1 MMTDKES
8 QLKAKLLKLK
18 LAGKLTDY
26 QKRDFADKLKDPLA
40 KKVPFG
46 KDDRGP
52 GKIRDDALDKSEAS
66 TSGKKV
72 RPKTPTDADRARIIT
87 AKAKVNKL
95 KKKSSIPDEI
105 MQEAA
110 DAAGQNKNLA
120 PSYIAQDHKHS
131 IIFKGHRLGG
141 FKGASLNSQSGKFA
155 KYWLL
160 NAKETNGNGWGIAAH
175 TAKENMKKFIGRP
188 LVVTAKSWHG
198 ASEYGEEYEHPYLPT
213 NDISAILNHQ
223 DKFRVGSIV
232 DVFEDNNGDWFAN
245 IEMLPKFAS
254 RTLPPFCS
262 PAIYQLDAKE
272 NEGQISKWEA
282 LHLAALNENPA
293 YGARIALLKGTCI
306 GTGNECQVQFKSAKL
321 EGKVICTK
329 KLKGRV
335 ANLKKKQKIAYKG
348 GSKYDRQITDLSK
361 NFETQRDEIT
371 KRRPDSTVGK
381 QPPNTFGNTCTN
393 EATCGA
399 TSGFLKNKLL
409 IDHGLNYK
417 QVKIEGGM
425 YTGPGG
431 EFSSAGMD
439 DNGTPTVGHEWVRL
453 DDGTILDGSSGQ
465 FMNQK
470 NKINQKQRLRVIPP
484 NAPLQKYYKGHYSHN
499 PMGRKVWY
507 DNNDP
512 LKKEFAKIERKIRRG
527 KLKGRVGKIKQKI
540 ALDLTE
546 NVKHHMKGFMGRPEK
561 QKTRLEKEL
570 FGDMLAT
577 NSKSKM
583 QLLTNLESIRDD
595 KILERDDEGDIIN
608 SLGDTRGTALVHSFS
623 KDNPH
628 GIVSPIDKQEQEYQQ
643 TKQLMKKPVD
653 GPNTQMTQE
662 RATRTL
668 DDIEKGNARK
678 SNRPVSSTYKFKISK
693 LKARLAGIDYSEFY
707 KKERRYEK
715 ENPLPTERQP
725 KGFGEIMGLVDP
737 PALTKEVPFGKDKRS
752 RFRRNLD
759 TPDYAVTK
767 TNVFKTD
774 GDKITPPEGLN
785 MKSPFKPR
793 RDKTTGLPSRKSP
806 RQSDRVRIIKAKL
819 ATLGEQNMTYQD
831 SKKVKIIK
839 KKHPEVRKASLASE
853 FAHNDIEGV
862 LRKIHSSPLPPDKR
876 EHQSSFLSS
885 TGDYIGGGEDH
896 TETIKSIF
904 KDKEFTPEDKGN
916 DGPVTRFSIEHKL
929 PRVQRRMTRRGGRVS
944 FGIHSPI
951 NKTQLRSIQDVE
963 KAGEELAFVVGPDV
977 NGTVG
982 EGYRDLTKALRENKF
997 L

>member
-1 MMTDKES
+1 MTDKEA

-46 KDDRGP
+46 KDDRDP

-95 KKKSSIPDEI
+95 KKKTSIPDEI

-110 DAAGQNKNLA
+110 DAAGQDKNLA

-131 IIFKGHRLGG
+131 IVFKGHRLGG
-141 FKGASLNSQSGKFA
+141 FRGASLNSQSGKFA

-213 NDISAILNHQ
+213 NDISAILRHQ

-232 DVFEDNNGDWFAN
+232 DVFEDKNGDWFAN
-245 IEMLPKFAS
+245 IEMLPKFAN

-335 ANLKKKQKIAYKG
+335 ANLKKKQK
-348 GSKYDRQITDLSK
+348 L
-361 NFETQRDEIT
+361 
-371 KRRPDSTVGK
+371 
-381 QPPNTFGNTCTN
+381 
-393 EATCGA
+393 
-399 TSGFLKNKLL
+399 
-409 IDHGLNYK
+409 
-417 QVKIEGGM
+417 
-425 YTGPGG
+425 
-431 EFSSAGMD
+431 
-439 DNGTPTVGHEWVRL
+439 
-453 DDGTILDGSSGQ
+453 
-465 FMNQK
+465 
-470 NKINQKQRLRVIPP
+470 
-484 NAPLQKYYKGHYSHN
+484 
-499 PMGRKVWY
+499 
-507 DNNDP
+507 
-512 LKKEFAKIERKIRRG
+512 
-527 KLKGRVGKIKQKI
+527 

-725 KGFGEIMGLVDP
+725 KGFGETMGLVDP

-839 KKHPEVRKASLASE
+839 KKHPEVRKAKSSVE
-853 FAHNDIEGV
+853 DI
-862 LRKIHSSPLPPDKR
+862 LRGQGRSVDGSHA
-876 EHQSSFLSS
+876 QSTFLSS
-885 TGDYIGGGEDH
+885 TGDYIGGG
-896 TETIKSIF
+896 
-904 KDKEFTPEDKGN
+904 DKTDSHITQILGITGEKTKEGFDSDQQVIN
-916 DGPVTRFSIEHKL
+916 FSSKHNL
-929 PRVQRRMTRRGGRVS
+929 PRVQHFPVNRYGLKTTSVGVYNK
-944 FGIHSPI
+944 I
-951 NKTQLRSIQDVE
+951 NSTQLRSIQDLENDGNTMVGFGVGTDA
-963 KAGEELAFVVGPDV
+963 KNITTGTGFREL
-977 NGTVG
+977 T
-982 EGYRDLTKALRENKF
+982 RALRKHK
-997 L
+997 LL